1 MRTAWVAA
9 VVSLALAGEA
19 VAQEGWTFSASNMP
33 PPNQNCTALKTGPQ
47 VNTRLMRNGS
57 DKMLLI
63 AARGNWDFTDPV
75 AAELSIDGA
84 EPVFVFGLT
93 VGPLVMVLI
102 EDKAMEARLR
112 AARTLDWRFPW
123 GDFHAEVAGLGE
135 AYDKV
140 EICKS

>member
-1 MRTAWVAA
+1 MAGV
-9 VVSLALAGEA
+9 LALGLAGQA
-19 VAQEGWTFSASNMP
+19 AAQAGWTFSASNMP
-33 PPNQNCTALKTGPQ
+33 PPNANCTALKTGPE

-75 AAELSIDGA
+75 AAELSVDGD
-84 EPVFVFGLT
+84 EPVFVYGLT

-102 EDKAMEARLR
+102 EDEAMEARLR
-112 AARTLDWRFPW
+112 SARTLDWRFPW
-123 GDFHAEVAGLGE
+123 GDFHAEVEGLGE

-140 EICKS
+140 QICRS